1 MRSDLS
7 NADSERAVVTDLT
20 LVELFAG
27 IGGFSCGFERAGVR
41 TVAAV
46 EIDPAARSVLAK
58 NYPNVA
64 LFDDVTKVGGDDL
77 RAVGFVP
84 ERGIITAGWPCQ
96 DISVARRGEG
106 LNGERSGLFSE
117 VVRILAELQPKWFV
131 LENVPRLLSV
141 NGSRDMGT
149 VIGALAECGYG
160 LAWRVF
166 DAQYFGVAQRR
177 RRIFFVGHLGDTGT
191 ASAEVLFEPEGMPVH
206 PTQIETTRTQH
217 PRRLAMGIVPS
228 REQIELTR
236 TDPVTALTARGVG
249 TCGADDNQA
258 QGGHLIATVFR

>member
-1 MRSDLS
+1 MS
-7 NADSERAVVTDLT
+7 DLT

-27 IGGFSCGFERAGVR
+27 IGGFSCGFERAGVK

-46 EIDPAARSVLAK
+46 EIDAAAQAEFGRNFPDVT
-58 NYPNVA
+58 
-64 LFDDVTKVGGDDL
+64 LFDAVTKVGGDEL
-77 RAVGFVP
+77 RATGFVP

-96 DISVARRGEG
+96 DISIARRGEG
-106 LNGERSGLFSE
+106 LTGKRSGLFSE
-117 VVRILAELQPKWFV
+117 VVRILTELQPKWFV

-177 RRIFFVGHLGDTGT
+177 RRIFFVGHLGDTGRR
-191 ASAEVLFEPEGMPVH
+191 SAEVLFEPEGMPVH
-206 PTQIETTRTQH
+206 PAAVETARANHT
-217 PRRLAMGIVPS
+217 RRLAMGVIPS
-228 REQIELTR
+228 RQQVELTR

-258 QGGHLIATVFR
+258 QGGHLIATIFR